1 MPRFCLAGCPSVRR
15 RSRRNWNSRAVPL
28 ILRRPRGA
36 TGGLGSAGQTGGEV
50 LFQGACWNCHNCL
63 TLTCFF
69 GVIFWLL
76 KSGESPR
83 NHPDLGM
90 FYGHF
95 YCKKPTAQKSL
106 LQAISKLDPGLRDF
120 LTRAINL
127 VLRGM
132 LMDSLWTMLG
142 QLVWSS
148 SLVWLPEATLVRRL
162 KDNS

>member
-1 MPRFCLAGCPSVRR
+1 MSNYHWPCH
-15 RSRRNWNSRAVPL
+15 
-28 ILRRPRGA
+28 
-36 TGGLGSAGQTGGEV
+36 GSAWQDVHPCGADRIATETHGLCHWYWGGQGGPRRAWV
-50 LFQGACWNCHNCL
+50 LIRL
-63 TLTCFF
+63 
-69 GVIFWLL
+69 VP
-76 KSGESPR
+76 PR

-148 SLVWLPEATLVRRL
+148 SLVWLPEGKSAHRTWLIHYLDVHPTYEVL
-162 KDNS
+162 CKML